1 MENPCDKFA
10 VAAVNSDNKTISQC
24 NSYSLNG
31 VFNSIKNS
39 SKLSI
44 DDESSN
50 QINRSNTNNNKC
62 GRKRNI
68 NMWEKKDAGDGDDND
83 EDNENEN
90 EKKSKWFGLNAHSNK
105 NNNNNNKNN
114 NDKSDQNGTI
124 KRIKLDTAHVNDI
137 QNHERKDKMYQVSTY

>member
-10 VAAVNSDNKTISQC
+10 VAAVNSDNKTTNHC

-39 SKLSI
+39 SKLST
-44 DDESSN
+44 DDQSSN
-50 QINRSNTNNNKC
+50 QINRFNTNNNKC

-68 NMWEKKDAGDGDDND
+68 NMMWEKKDAGDGDDND
-83 EDNENEN
+83 AEK
-90 EKKSKWFGLNAHSNK
+90 EKKSKWYGLNAHSSN
-105 NNNNNNKNN
+105 NNNNNNKDN
-114 NDKSDQNGTI
+114 NDKSDENGNI
-124 KRIKLDTAHVNDI
+124 KRIKFDTAQVNDG